1 MAAYLIAEIEVTDSA
16 GYDEYRKQVGAVIA
30 KYAGRFLVRGG
41 AIESKEGGWQPKR
54 LVVVEFPS
62 LDKARTFY
70 HSADYA
76 PLIALRQKA
85 SHGKLVLVEGA

>member
-1 MAAYLIAEIEVTDSA
+1 MAAYLIAEIDVADA
-16 GYDEYRKQVGAVIA
+16 PAYDEYRKQVPTVIA
-30 KYAGRFLVRGG
+30 KYGGRFLVRGG
-41 AIESKEGGWQPKR
+41 TIESKEGGWQPRR

-85 SHGKLVLVEGA
+85 SRGKLVLVEGA